1 MTDRL
6 VLAIDLSSPR
16 GVIAVVRGETVL
28 HEAVFQSE
36 RSHNAQLFAPLA
48 AALEVMGREPAV
60 LVVGTGPGSYT
71 GVRISIAAAQGVA
84 LSRSWPLVG
93 WPSISVVDLPHYQV
107 LGDARRG
114 QFYRAQVK
122 NGMLLAAPAIIT
134 PDEARAAAEEP
145 GPWVTLDAKAP
156 LTLENIAIHS
166 PDAAQLGRLIARLSE
181 SELDQAASPILEPV
195 YLQEAFITVAKKA
208 GKHVPVQRER

>member
-16 GVIAVVRGETVL
+16 GVIAVLRGDTVL
-28 HEAVFQSE
+28 HEATFQSE

-48 AALEVMGREPAV
+48 GALAVMGREPAL

-84 LSRSWPLVG
+84 LSRGWPLLG
-93 WPSISVVDLPHYQV
+93 WPSISTVDLPEYQV

-114 QFYRAQVK
+114 QFYRARVTAGVLQQV
-122 NGMLLAAPAIIT
+122 PEIIT
-134 PDEARAAAEEP
+134 AEAARAAAEEP
-145 GPWVTLDAKAP
+145 GPWVTLDAQPP
-156 LTLENIAIHS
+156 LALGNVTVHR
-166 PDAAQLGRLIARLSE
+166 PDAAQLGRLIARLPE
-181 SELDQAASPILEPV
+181 AEWRQAAKQTLEPV

-208 GKHVPVQRER
+208 GKQVPVARP